1 MYSSSNLFV
10 VCAAVCCC
18 VAQGFGVVLLA
29 QDAALPEDSR
39 QGQGQYA
46 LKQMLCQS
54 REQVEEAQNE
64 VRSLQRFAGHA
75 HIVSLVD
82 HSSAATK
89 GGAPS
94 HRTVLLLFPLYAH
107 GTAWDKI
114 EQCTGTGTG
123 AGEREGS
130 WPFSERRALKVCM
143 GVARALVSQWA
154 SS

>member
-1 MYSSSNLFV
+1 MLLCAV
-10 VCAAVCCC
+10 VCCYVE
-18 VAQGFGVVLLA
+18 QGFGVVLLA

-39 QGQGQYA
+39 QGQYA

-114 EQCTGTGTG
+114 EQCTG

-130 WPFSERRALKVCM
+130 WPFSERRAIKVCM
-143 GVARALVSQWA
+143 GVARALVS
-154 SS
+154 